1 VAPRWPR
8 RHIRTVTDAD
18 GAPLESRLYTPYGE
32 PLSSTGTPQTIFG
45 FTGEPTDANGLVY
58 LRARYYNPALGVFPT
73 LDPMEDGNRYAWV
86 GGNVVNRVDPSGMI
100 GERPE
105 KWDRC
110 QGLQSQDCSCFHS
123 DYLRELCQQ
132 GLLGTAP
139 CSSNTKSSCNLRAT
153 SLDPKTLAARV
164 SEFICKSSES
174 EVNNCIGIGI
184 LFINTLDDQAG
195 KNPREGQWV
204 SFSGVLGSVAPGCL
218 P

>member
-18 GAPLESRLYTPYGE
+18 GALLESRLYTPYGE

-110 QGLQSQDCSCFHS
+110 QGLQLQDCSCFHS

-132 GLLGTAP
+132 GLLGTTP

-153 SLDPKTLAARV
+153 SLDSKTLAARV
-164 SEFICKSSES
+164 
-174 EVNNCIGIGI
+174 
-184 LFINTLDDQAG
+184 
-195 KNPREGQWV
+195 
-204 SFSGVLGSVAPGCL
+204 
-218 P
+218 